1 MYSPRNWPIN
11 ASWLDIFPLA
21 VLMLL
26 FALIN
31 LSLNSF
37 NSLSATLYRIS
48 RHSLSFSNRPTLHPP
63 VLHRI
68 FIRIYTCFK
77 RSKSTDWEDIWRC
90 SCSFSATAR
99 SKASLHPLNSTSRA
113 AICASTP
120 VFLARSRLAS
130 CTNSSTFWLT
140 NSALGW
146 TGSRYSTV
154 NAPANFPANSFSPFP
169 PPFEFV
175 RVFTSTINLI

>member
-11 ASWLDIFPLA
+11 ASWFDIFPLA

-48 RHSLSFSNRPTLHPP
+48 RHSLSFPNRTHYILHCIFT
-63 VLHRI
+63 RI
-68 FIRIYTCFK
+68 HIYIYIHTCLK

-120 VFLARSRLAS
+120 VFRARSRLAS

-140 NSALGW
+140 NSGLGC
-146 TGSRYSTV
+146 TDSGYSTV
-154 NAPANFPANSFSPFP
+154 NAAANFPANSFSPP
-169 PPFEFV
+169 TPPFEHV
-175 RVFTSTINLI
+175 R